1 MASALGQKA
10 KRTGD
15 RTRFDLRTETDI
27 RHRSGSTDGSDVSNG
42 RMHHR
47 GDRFVLATASASIWF
62 SRDFV
67 NSSGRGLAGLRR
79 DTTLSTGRAQA
90 AESCGCR
97 FGTDTILGFAVGGL
111 CPRFRPMRNN
121 LAHTALRLCPMRL
134 AISPALWP
142 SAQSFLRSA
151 MLAVSHMRYCLTPKV
166 QVLTISRR
174 CA

>member
-1 MASALGQKA
+1 
-10 KRTGD
+10 
-15 RTRFDLRTETDI
+15 
-27 RHRSGSTDGSDVSNG
+27 
-42 RMHHR
+42 
-47 GDRFVLATASASIWF
+47 VLATASASIWF

-67 NSSGRGLAGLRR
+67 NSSGRGLAGLRL
-79 DTTLSTGRAQA
+79 DTTLSAERAQA
-90 AESCGCR
+90 AADREGCR

-142 SAQSFLRSA
+142 SAQSFLRTA

-166 QVLTISRR
+166 QVLTISPRS
-174 CA
+174 A